1 MSAHPPLS
9 PALVHVV
16 SQAAADVIACPL
28 SSISSPTPSPPL
40 PPLPLFV
47 AAVAARSK
55 SSHASMLVTAILLDR
70 ARERLPASAKGVSP
84 TAVCVLT
91 AYTTGLP
98 CTSHRLFLAAL
109 IIAAKAA
116 NDKTYKNK
124 SFVVFTDNLFP
135 VSEINLMER
144 QLLHILDFN
153 IMITSL
159 EYDNVCE
166 RIRAVD
172 AQMAA
177 GISSSEPVSVPLP
190 SPPTSHLG
198 SSFPKSLP
206 SLPSLSHRSFNI
218 PSFMAKFTSNHS
230 GHMSPVSPGN
240 ARVNSVA
247 SSYSSSFANGG
258 FMRSTSPG
266 HGKRMDSASA
276 FVAPSW
282 M

>member
-70 ARERLPASAKGVSP
+70 ARERLPASAKG
-84 TAVCVLT
+84 
-91 AYTTGLP
+91 LP

-172 AQMAA
+172 AQMSA

-266 HGKRMDSASA
+266 HGKRMDPASA